1 MDDILP
7 SLIEIAGNEVIN
19 DYVLRVALKR
29 QLDAHSLHITSSD
42 INAEE
47 ILFHLAYSDL
57 SRESME
63 QILLQ
68 RGYGPVRKQNLLWR
82 NAALRKL
89 VASDV
94 SVTEASIRRMY
105 EIIHGVSYPARIIVT
120 TTHKEANEVFN
131 QLQEGVSFSD
141 LATKFSIDPS
151 ASRGGLVDPIPVADP
166 LWPEP
171 IRAVLPTTKLGEYT
185 NPIFI
190 GDRWILVLVTGKSI
204 TSGTS
209 FEEAKEQVKKLAKL
223 AQERFLMEKLA
234 SELQA
239 QQSITFFN
247 DALEQVSSTNVD

>member
-1 MDDILP
+1 L
-7 SLIEIAGNEVIN
+7 SL
-19 DYVLRVALKR
+19 
-29 QLDAHSLHITSSD
+29 QITSSD
-42 INAEE
+42 ISAEE
-47 ILFHLAYSDL
+47 ILFHSVYADL
-57 SRESME
+57 TRESME
-63 QILLQ
+63 KILLQ

-120 TTHKEANEVFN
+120 TTHEEANEVFN

-141 LATKFSIDPS
+141 LATRFSIDPS
-151 ASRGGLVDPIPVADP
+151 ASRGGLVEPIPVADP

-171 IRAVLPTTKLGEYT
+171 LRAALPTTTIGEYT

-190 GDRWILVLVTGKSI
+190 GDRWILALVTGASN
-204 TSGTS
+204 TSDIPLV
-209 FEEAKEQVKKLAKL
+209 EVKTQMENLARL
-223 AQERFLMEKLA
+223 AQERFLMEELA
-234 SELQA
+234 SKLQA

-247 DALEQVSSTNVD
+247 DALEQVSSANVD